1 VGLKGFG
8 DKRPW
13 QLSGGMLQRA
23 SLCRAL
29 IHEPQLLLLD
39 EPFGALDQFTREE
52 LWAALQ
58 QLWMERKPTVLLV
71 THDLR
76 EAATLANRICVMSAR
91 PGRILEDRLVP
102 FARPRTVETSY
113 APEVATLV
121 QALRLRIAERAQWP
135 MNLPP
140 NPSRKPRMTLTAA
153 NPPAAAV
160 GAGAGRLLC
169 AVGAG
174 LPGLRHQRPDP
185 AAAQPDRHVLVQK
198 MPLLWPHT
206 VQTLSTT
213 LLGFALGVAVGIL
226 LGRADRLVRLAYDV
240 AYPLLVGFSS
250 IPKVAV
256 VPIFVVWFG
265 AGTVPAVLTSMVISI
280 FPVVVN
286 VATGLASTEPELEDV
301 LKVLGASKRDVLFNV
316 SLPRALPY
324 LFASLKIAITLA
336 FVGTVL
342 SETVAANK
350 GIGNVMMI
358 ASGNFDVPM
367 VFAGLVILA
376 VMGVLLYMVSSFIEN
391 RMTGWAQRKNDFA
404 MV

>member
-1 VGLKGFG
+1 MRQKMMSV
-8 DKRPW
+8 
-13 QLSGGMLQRA
+13 
-23 SLCRAL
+23 
-29 IHEPQLLLLD
+29 
-39 EPFGALDQFTREE
+39 
-52 LWAALQ
+52 AAL
-58 QLWMERKPTVLLV
+58 LAIFAVWEALCLALGIS
-71 THDLR
+71 DLI
-76 EAATLANRICVMSAR
+76 LPR
-91 PGRILEDRLVP
+91 PSQI
-102 FARPRTVETSY
+102 
-113 APEVATLV
+113 
-121 QALRLRIAERAQWP
+121 
-135 MNLPP
+135 
-140 NPSRKPRMTLTAA
+140 
-153 NPPAAAV
+153 AAV
-160 GAGAGRLLC
+160 LAE
-169 AVGAG
+169 
-174 LPGLRHQRPDP
+174 
-185 AAAQPDRHVLVQK
+185 K

-206 VQTLSTT
+206 VQTLKTT
-213 LLGFALGVAVGIL
+213 VIGFALGVWVGIL
-226 LGRADRLVRLAYDV
+226 LGVLIGSSRLAYDV

-265 AGTVPAVLTSMVISI
+265 AGTVPAILTSMVISI

-301 LKVLGASKRDVLFNV
+301 LKVLGANKRDVLFNV

-342 SETVAANK
+342 AETVAANR

-376 VMGVLLYMVSSFIEN
+376 VMGVGLYLISSLLE
-391 RMTGWAQRKNDFA
+391 RRLTGWAQRKNEFA

>member
-1 VGLKGFG
+1 
-8 DKRPW
+8 
-13 QLSGGMLQRA
+13 
-23 SLCRAL
+23 
-29 IHEPQLLLLD
+29 
-39 EPFGALDQFTREE
+39 
-52 LWAALQ
+52 
-58 QLWMERKPTVLLV
+58 
-71 THDLR
+71 
-76 EAATLANRICVMSAR
+76 
-91 PGRILEDRLVP
+91 
-102 FARPRTVETSY
+102 
-113 APEVATLV
+113 
-121 QALRLRIAERAQWP
+121 
-135 MNLPP
+135 
-140 NPSRKPRMTLTAA
+140 
-153 NPPAAAV
+153 
-160 GAGAGRLLC
+160 
-169 AVGAG
+169 
-174 LPGLRHQRPDP
+174 
-185 AAAQPDRHVLVQK
+185 

-206 VQTLSTT
+206 VQTLKTT
-213 LLGFALGVAVGIL
+213 VIGFALGVGVGIL
-226 LGRADRLVRLAYDV
+226 LGVLIGSSRLAYDV

-265 AGTVPAVLTSMVISI
+265 AGTVPAILTSMVISI

-342 SETVAANK
+342 AETVAANR

-376 VMGVLLYMVSSFIEN
+376 VMGVGLYLISSLLE
-391 RMTGWAQRKNDFA
+391 RRLTGWAQRKNDFA